1 MNNHVT
7 KLTSFWRLSL
17 GSLPSF
23 SGNVHAASRYVST
36 TMVINTMMLVQNES
50 G

>member
-7 KLTSFWRLSL
+7 KLASFWRLSL
-17 GSLPSF
+17 GSLASF
-23 SGNVHAASRYVST
+23 SGNVHAASRFVST